1 VTLNFRLYTCEDS
14 VLVRIDRSHPRP
26 DRGRRRYKQLVKTGS
41 ATADDLR
48 QDAVMEQLFE
58 VVNNLLQDNAETRM
72 RQLGIRTYKVIPLT
86 PRDGLLEWVEQTI
99 PLATYLLG
107 SNRAV
112 RVPISP
118 AHFNSGAVRMCLRLS
133 AAV

>member
-1 VTLNFRLYTCEDS
+1 MG
-14 VLVRIDRSHPRP
+14 IDRSTLDP
-26 DRGRRRYKQLVKTGS
+26 DPNPDPEHRRYKQLVKTGS

-58 VVNNLLQDNAETRM
+58 VVNNLLQDHAETRM

-99 PLATYLLG
+99 PLASYLLG

-112 RVPISP
+112 RVFPRSP
-118 AHFNSGAVRMCLRLS
+118 RALELVSSVCVCVCLS
-133 AAV
+133 